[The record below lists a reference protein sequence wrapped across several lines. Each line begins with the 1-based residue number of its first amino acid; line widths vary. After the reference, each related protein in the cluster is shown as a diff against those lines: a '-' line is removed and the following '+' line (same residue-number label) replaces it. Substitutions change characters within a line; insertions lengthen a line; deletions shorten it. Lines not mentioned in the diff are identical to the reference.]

1 MSTIVKII
9 GIAVITIGII
19 LLFISANNS
28 ANDFFK
34 PEMTSQD
41 AIDNLSVLVAEIVV
55 MCFGIGIFAIGIRMK
70 PLTN

>member
-1 MSTIVKII
+1 VSTIVKII
-9 GIAVITIGII
+9 GIAVIIIGII

>member
-1 MSTIVKII
+1 MSTIIKII

>member
-9 GIAVITIGII
+9 GIAVIIIGII

-34 PEMTSQD
+34 SEMTSQD

>member
-9 GIAVITIGII
+9 GIAIITIGII

-28 ANDFFK
+28 TNDFFK
-34 PEMTSQD
+34 SEMTSQD

-55 MCFGIGIFAIGIRMK
+55 MCFGIGIFAIGMRMK